1 MIKKLRLRFIL
12 SALFSI
18 FLVLAATIAAI
29 NISNYVKA
37 ERDTA
42 ILLDQVVDREREACD
57 FMGDSAVIITVPKR
71 ANSFF
76 KPIFFTLF
84 PFNTL
89 SIISSWRS
97 KTSPSRTR

>member
-37 ERDTA
+37 ERDTST
-42 ILLDQVVDREREACD
+42 LLDQVVARERE
-57 FMGDSAVIITVPKR
+57 SLVKQ
-71 ANSFF
+71 NSFDY
-76 KPIFFTLF
+76 T
-84 PFNTL
+84 NMQGQGGQQGG
-89 SIISSWRS
+89 
-97 KTSPSRTR
+97 

>member
-42 ILLDQVVDREREACD
+42 TLLDQVEERERE
-57 FMGDSAVIITVPKR
+57 SLVKQ
-71 ANSFF
+71 NSFDY
-76 KPIFFTLF
+76 T
-84 PFNTL
+84 TQG
-89 SIISSWRS
+89 
-97 KTSPSRTR
+97 